1 MTLTERHA
9 ARRINPSLAVDAQ
22 FRALRDGRDLTT
34 VFRMRHEPLLAAWL
48 VSFADN
54 RLAQLGRPG
63 FSAGIEPPPGG
74 EIRQALIDG
83 GVILIEQRPGGGAA
97 MSLNHDHNVW
107 LDVKVRVRGEP
118 ARITPVSIFDEP
130 ELSRWILFQCLDRD
144 IFAGAD
150 FTPSAETIGRLCE
163 IGVLV
168 EEAPPAEAYFPDPAD
183 CCDPIAELATADA
196 CFLQSAGADIP
207 SPVRP
212 MLGRHLPQ
220 LPAEVAL
227 VWGRDAGTGMM
238 FPSIC
243 PPEMDAETVEELAGS
258 DAAAREA
265 DWRGQR
271 AAARASLRANR
282 FTELRGIIP
291 PAQQRMLRDYV
302 RKLVER
308 GYFPA
313 LDDGQVEL
321 RAAIHNEPTIASLH
335 HGLAELLTD
344 IAGEKLLASYCYL
357 SHYVGGAVLER
368 HLDRPQCAYNLS
380 VVFDMSGATPEPEP
394 WPIYLELDGKAVPIN
409 LAVGDGL
416 MYSGTEIPHWRDAL
430 PADQTA
436 VVCFFH
442 FVPVDFAGALH

>member
-1 MTLTERHA
+1 MTV
-9 ARRINPSLAVDAQ
+9 NVQ

-34 VFRMRHEPLLAAWL
+34 VVRLRQEPSLAAWL

-63 FSAGIEPPPGG
+63 FSAGISPPPGG
-74 EIRQALIDG
+74 EVRQSLIDG
-83 GVILIEQRPGGGAA
+83 GVIGVEQQPGGGTA
-97 MSLNHDHNVW
+97 MSLNPDQNVW

-118 ARITPVSIFDEP
+118 ARMTSVSIFDDP
-130 ELSRWILFQCLDRD
+130 ELSRWLLFQCLDREK
-144 IFAGAD
+144 FPVAD
-150 FTPSAETIGRLCE
+150 FTPAAETTARLCE

-168 EEAPPAEAYFPDPAD
+168 EESPPAEAYFPDPAEA
-183 CCDPIAELATADA
+183 CDLVAALAAADA
-196 CFLQSAGADIP
+196 CFVQPPGTDIP
-207 SPVRP
+207 PMVRP
-212 MLGRHLPQ
+212 MLGRQLPQ

-227 VWGRDAGTGMM
+227 IWGRDAGTGMV

-243 PPEMDAETVEELAGS
+243 PPDVDATTAERLAGT

-271 AAARASLRANR
+271 TAARASLRAR
-282 FTELRGIIP
+282 RYTELRGIIP
-291 PAQQRMLRDYV
+291 VAQQRMLRAYV
-302 RKLVER
+302 RTLVER

-335 HGLAELLTD
+335 HGLAELLSD

-380 VVFDMSGATPEPEP
+380 VVFDMSGAAPEPEP
-394 WPIYLELDGKAVPIN
+394 WPIYLELDGKAVAVN
-409 LAVGDGL
+409 LRVGDGL

-442 FVPVDFAGALH
+442 FVPVDFDGALH

>member
-1 MTLTERHA
+1 MK
-9 ARRINPSLAVDAQ
+9 VDAQ

-34 VFRMRHEPLLAAWL
+34 VVRLRDEPSLATWL

-63 FSAGIEPPPGG
+63 FSAGIAPPPDGNVK
-74 EIRQALIDG
+74 RLLIDG
-83 GVILIEQRPGGGAA
+83 GVILTEQRPGGGAVL
-97 MSLNHDHNVW
+97 SLNHDQNIW
-107 LDVKVRVRGEP
+107 LNIKVRVRGEP
-118 ARITPVSIFDEP
+118 ARMTSVSIFDDP
-130 ELSRWILFQCLDRD
+130 DLSRWLLFQCLDTNK
-144 IFAGAD
+144 FSGAE
-150 FTPSAETIGRLCE
+150 FKPAAETTERLCD

-168 EEAPPAEAYFPDPAD
+168 EESPPADACFPEPAD
-183 CCDPIAELATADA
+183 FGDLVAELATADA
-196 CFLQSAGADIP
+196 CYLQAPGEEIP
-207 SPVRP
+207 PMVRP
-212 MLGRHLPQ
+212 ILGRHLPQ
-220 LPAEVAL
+220 LPSAIAL
-227 VWGRDAGTGMM
+227 IWGRDAGTGMM

-243 PPEMDAETVEELAGS
+243 PPDMDAMTAEKLAGA
-258 DAAAREA
+258 DAAARDT

-271 AAARASLRANR
+271 TSARASLMAKRYA
-282 FTELRGIIP
+282 ELRGIIP

-302 RKLVER
+302 RKLVNR

-344 IAGEKLLASYCYL
+344 IAGEQLLASYCYL

-380 VVFDMSGATPEPEP
+380 VVFDMSGAAPEPEP
-394 WPIYLELDGKAVPIN
+394 WPIYLEIDGKAVAVN
-409 LAVGDGL
+409 LDVGDGL
-416 MYSGTEIPHWRDAL
+416 MYSGTEIQHWRDAL

-442 FVPVDFAGALH
+442 FVPVDFDGALH